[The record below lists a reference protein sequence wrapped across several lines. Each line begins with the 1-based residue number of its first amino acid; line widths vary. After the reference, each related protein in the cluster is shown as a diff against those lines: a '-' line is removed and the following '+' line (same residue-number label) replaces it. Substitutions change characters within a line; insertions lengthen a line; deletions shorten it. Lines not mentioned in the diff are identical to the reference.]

1 MEQNDKIRLLLD
13 MHEHPENYTD
23 EQLAAMLDDEMQ
35 EHMATAKR
43 ALSDI
48 PEPDVDVEWQR
59 FEQEHCAAARDHRW
73 LKVAAIFLGVI
84 MLSAF
89 TYAAI
94 HAVRAHQ
101 PEVQQPMTEQVEG
114 TESPVE
120 ASSSTEAEK
129 TESPVEA
136 SSSTEAEKIDSVSQE
151 QPVTFDNVALETI
164 IGDIAARHQMQVEF
178 RNEDAR
184 TLRFYFVWQPDEDLD
199 ATLERLNLFE
209 SVNISKEGNTIV
221 VE

>member
-23 EQLAAMLDDEMQ
+23 EQLAAMLDDEMLEQ
-35 EHMATAKR
+35 LATAKR
-43 ALSDI
+43 AMTDI
-48 PEPDVDVEWQR
+48 PEPDVDAEWQR
-59 FEQEHCAAARDHRW
+59 FEHQHFAPVKNRRW
-73 LKVAAIFLGVI
+73 LKVAAMIAGVL

-101 PEVQQPMTEQVEG
+101 PEIQQPMIEQVEK
-114 TESPVE
+114 TDVLIA
-120 ASSSTEAEK
+120 ASSSTEAER
-129 TESPVEA
+129 
-136 SSSTEAEKIDSVSQE
+136 IDSVSVE
-151 QPVTFDNVALETI
+151 QPVTFDNVSLETI

-184 TLRFYFVWQPDEDLD
+184 ALRFYFVWQPGEDLN

-209 SVNISKEGNTIV
+209 SVNISKEDNTIV

>member
-1 MEQNDKIRLLLD
+1 MEQNDKIHLLLD

-43 ALSDI
+43 ALTDI
-48 PEPDVDVEWQR
+48 PEPDVDAEWQR
-59 FEQEHCAAARDHRW
+59 FELEHFTPARDHRW

-94 HAVRAHQ
+94 HAVRAQQ
-101 PEVQQPMTEQVEG
+101 PEVQQPMTEQVEK
-114 TESPVE
+114 TDSPVG
-120 ASSSTEAEK
+120 ASSPTEAER
-129 TESPVEA
+129 
-136 SSSTEAEKIDSVSQE
+136 IDSVSTG

-164 IGDIAARHQMQVEF
+164 IGDIAARHQLQVEF

-184 TLRFYFVWQPDEDLD
+184 TLRFYFVWQPEEDLD
-199 ATLERLNLFE
+199 AALERLNLFE

>member
-1 MEQNDKIRLLLD
+1 MEQNDKIHLLLD

-23 EQLAAMLDDEMQ
+23 EQLATMLDDEIQ
-35 EHMATAKR
+35 EQLATAKR
-43 ALSDI
+43 AMTDI
-48 PEPDVDVEWQR
+48 PEPDVDAEWQR
-59 FEQEHCAAARDHRW
+59 FEQQHFTPVNNRRW

-101 PEVQQPMTEQVEG
+101 PENQSSAIEQIVKTDASVE
-114 TESPVE
+114 TP
-120 ASSSTEAEK
+120 SSTEVAK
-129 TESPVEA
+129 T
-136 SSSTEAEKIDSVSQE
+136 DSVSME

-199 ATLERLNLFE
+199 AALERLNLFE
-209 SVNISKEGNTIV
+209 SVNITKEGNTIV

>member
-13 MHEHPENYTD
+13 MHEHPESYTD
-23 EQLAAMLDDEMQ
+23 EQLAAMLDDEMLEQ
-35 EHMATAKR
+35 LVTAKR
-43 ALSDI
+43 AMTDI
-48 PEPDVDVEWQR
+48 PEPDVDAEWQR
-59 FEQEHCAAARDHRW
+59 FEQHHFTPMKHRRW
-73 LKVAAIFLGVI
+73 LKVAAMIAGVL

-94 HAVRAHQ
+94 RAARAHQ
-101 PEVQQPMTEQVEG
+101 PEIQQPMTEQVEK
-114 TESPVE
+114 TDAPV
-120 ASSSTEAEK
+120 ATSSLTKAED
-129 TESPVEA
+129 
-136 SSSTEAEKIDSVSQE
+136 IDSVSTG
-151 QPVTFDNVALETI
+151 QPVTFDNVPLETI

-184 TLRFYFVWQPDEDLD
+184 ALRFYFVWQPDEDLN

>member
-13 MHEHPENYTD
+13 MHEHPESYTD
-23 EQLAAMLDDEMQ
+23 EQLASMLDDEML
-35 EHMATAKR
+35 ERLATAKR
-43 ALSDI
+43 AMTDI
-48 PEPDVDVEWQR
+48 PEPDVDAEWQR
-59 FEQEHCAAARDHRW
+59 FEREHFAPAHNRRW
-73 LKVAAIFLGVI
+73 LKVAAMIAGVL

-101 PEVQQPMTEQVEG
+101 PEIQQPMTEQVENTDG
-114 TESPVE
+114 SVE
-120 ASSSTEAEK
+120 SSSPTEA
-129 TESPVEA
+129 A
-136 SSSTEAEKIDSVSQE
+136 GIDSVSTG

-164 IGDIAARHQMQVEF
+164 VGDIAARHQMQVEF

-184 TLRFYFVWQPDEDLD
+184 ALRFYFVWQPDEDLD
-199 ATLERLNLFE
+199 AALERLNLFE

>member
-23 EQLAAMLDDEMQ
+23 EQLASMLDDEVL
-35 EHMATAKR
+35 ERLATAKR
-43 ALSDI
+43 ALTDI
-48 PEPDVDVEWQR
+48 PEPDVDAEWQR
-59 FEQEHCAAARDHRW
+59 FEQEHFAPAHNRRW
-73 LKVAAIFLGVI
+73 LKVAAVIAGVL

-101 PEVQQPMTEQVEG
+101 PEIQQPLTEQAEKTDAPVA
-114 TESPVE
+114 TSSP
-120 ASSSTEAEK
+120 TEAER
-129 TESPVEA
+129 
-136 SSSTEAEKIDSVSQE
+136 IDSVSTG

-164 IGDIAARHQMQVEF
+164 VGDIAARHQMQVEF

-184 TLRFYFVWQPDEDLD
+184 ALRFYFVWQPDEDLD
-199 ATLERLNLFE
+199 AALERLNLFE

>member
-13 MHEHPENYTD
+13 MHEHPESYTD
-23 EQLAAMLDDEMQ
+23 EQLASMLDDEML
-35 EHMATAKR
+35 ERLATAKR
-43 ALSDI
+43 AMTDI
-48 PEPDVDVEWQR
+48 PEPDVDAEWQR
-59 FEQEHCAAARDHRW
+59 FEQEHFTPAHNRRW
-73 LKVAAIFLGVI
+73 LKVAAMIAGVL

-94 HAVRAHQ
+94 QAVRAHQ
-101 PEVQQPMTEQVEG
+101 PEIQQPLTEQVEK
-114 TESPVE
+114 TDALV
-120 ASSSTEAEK
+120 ATSSSTEAEG
-129 TESPVEA
+129 
-136 SSSTEAEKIDSVSQE
+136 IDSVSTG

-164 IGDIAARHQMQVEF
+164 VGDIAARHQMQVEF

-184 TLRFYFVWQPDEDLD
+184 ALRFYFVWQPDEDLD
-199 ATLERLNLFE
+199 AALERLNLFE

>member
-13 MHEHPENYTD
+13 MHEHPESYTD
-23 EQLAAMLDDEMQ
+23 EQLASMLDDEML
-35 EHMATAKR
+35 ERLATAKR
-43 ALSDI
+43 ALTDI
-48 PEPDVDVEWQR
+48 PEPDVDAEWQR
-59 FEQEHCAAARDHRW
+59 FEQEHFAPAHNRRW
-73 LKVAAIFLGVI
+73 LKVAAMIAGVL

-101 PEVQQPMTEQVEG
+101 PEVQQPMTEQVENTDG
-114 TESPVE
+114 SVE
-120 ASSSTEAEK
+120 SSSPAEA
-129 TESPVEA
+129 A
-136 SSSTEAEKIDSVSQE
+136 GIDSVSTG

-164 IGDIAARHQMQVEF
+164 VGDIAARHQMQVEF

-184 TLRFYFVWQPDEDLD
+184 ALRFYFVWQPDEDLD
-199 ATLERLNLFE
+199 AALERLNLFE

>member
-23 EQLAAMLDDEMQ
+23 EQLDAMLDDEMLEQ
-35 EHMATAKR
+35 LATAKR
-43 ALSDI
+43 AMTDI
-48 PEPDVDVEWQR
+48 PEPDVDAEWQR
-59 FEQEHCAAARDHRW
+59 FEQTHFTPMNNRRW

-94 HAVRAHQ
+94 HAVRHSTVDKAKEPIEDVVTATQ
-101 PEVQQPMTEQVEG
+101 PESTVGPRLGVADTAAV
-114 TESPVE
+114 VE
-120 ASSSTEAEK
+120 AE
-129 TESPVEA
+129 PVVFDNQPLDQML
-136 SSSTEAEKIDSVSQE
+136 EKIAPHYS
-151 QPVTFDNVALETI
+151 
-164 IGDIAARHQMQVEF
+164 MQVEF

-184 TLRFYFVWQPDEDLD
+184 ALRFYFVWQPDEDLD
-199 ATLERLNLFE
+199 AALERLNLFE

>member
-35 EHMATAKR
+35 EQLAIAKR
-43 ALSDI
+43 AMTDI
-48 PEPDVDVEWQR
+48 PEPDVDAEWQR
-59 FEQEHCAAARDHRW
+59 FEQEHDVPTHHRRW

-94 HAVRAHQ
+94 RAVRHSTN
-101 PEVQQPMTEQVEG
+101 EKSIETTEKVAKTSQ
-114 TESPVE
+114 TE
-120 ASSSTEAEK
+120 ASVGPRLGVADTATAVVAE
-129 TESPVEA
+129 PV
-136 SSSTEAEKIDSVSQE
+136 V
-151 QPVTFDNVALETI
+151 FDNQPLDQMLEN
-164 IGDIAARHQMQVEF
+164 IAPHYGMQVEF

-184 TLRFYFVWQPDEDLD
+184 ALRFYFVWQPDEDLD

>member
-13 MHEHPENYTD
+13 MHEHPESYTD
-23 EQLAAMLDDEMQ
+23 EQLASMLDDEML
-35 EHMATAKR
+35 ERLATAKR
-43 ALSDI
+43 AMTDI
-48 PEPDVDVEWQR
+48 PEPDVDAEWQR
-59 FEQEHCAAARDHRW
+59 FEQEHFTPTHNRRW
-73 LKVAAIFLGVI
+73 LKVAAMIAGVL

-101 PEVQQPMTEQVEG
+101 PEVQQPMTEQVEK
-114 TESPVE
+114 TNAPV
-120 ASSSTEAEK
+120 ATSSSAEA
-129 TESPVEA
+129 A
-136 SSSTEAEKIDSVSQE
+136 GIDSVSTG

-164 IGDIAARHQMQVEF
+164 VGDIAARHQMQVEF

-184 TLRFYFVWQPDEDLD
+184 ALRFYFVWQPDEDLD
-199 ATLERLNLFE
+199 AALERLNLFE
-209 SVNISKEGNTIV
+209 SVNISKEGNIIV

>member
-13 MHEHPENYTD
+13 MHEHPENYSD

-35 EHMATAKR
+35 EHMAAAKR
-43 ALSDI
+43 ALTDI
-48 PEPDVDVEWQR
+48 PEPDVDAEWQR
-59 FEQEHCAAARDHRW
+59 FEQEHDVPARNRRW
-73 LKVAAIFLGVI
+73 LKVAAIFLGVL

-101 PEVQQPMTEQVEG
+101 PEVQQPMTEQVVK
-114 TESPVE
+114 TDAPVE
-120 ASSSTEAEK
+120 TSSPTEAER
-129 TESPVEA
+129 
-136 SSSTEAEKIDSVSQE
+136 IYSVSKE

-164 IGDIAARHQMQVEF
+164 VGDIAARYQMQVEF

-184 TLRFYFVWQPDEDLD
+184 ALRFYFVWQPDEDLD
-199 ATLERLNLFE
+199 AALERLNLFE

>member
-23 EQLAAMLDDEMQ
+23 EQLAAMLDDEMLEQ
-35 EHMATAKR
+35 LAISKR
-43 ALSDI
+43 AMTDI
-48 PEPDVDVEWQR
+48 PEPDVDGEWQR
-59 FEQEHCAAARDHRW
+59 FEQAHFAPVNNRRW
-73 LKVAAIFLGVI
+73 LKVAAMIAGAL

-94 HAVRAHQ
+94 RAVSHSTN
-101 PEVQQPMTEQVEG
+101 EKSIETTEKVAKTSQ
-114 TESPVE
+114 TE
-120 ASSSTEAEK
+120 ASVGPRLGVADTATVVTE
-129 TESPVEA
+129 PIVFDNLQLDQML
-136 SSSTEAEKIDSVSQE
+136 EKIA
-151 QPVTFDNVALETI
+151 PHY
-164 IGDIAARHQMQVEF
+164 GMQVEF

-184 TLRFYFVWQPDEDLD
+184 ALRFYFVWQPGEDLD
-199 ATLERLNLFE
+199 AVLERINLFE

>member
-35 EHMATAKR
+35 EHLATTKR
-43 ALSDI
+43 AMTDI
-48 PEPDVDVEWQR
+48 PELDVDAEWQH
-59 FEQEHCAAARDHRW
+59 FEREHFAPAHNRRW
-73 LKVAAIFLGVI
+73 LKVAAMIAGVL

-101 PEVQQPMTEQVEG
+101 PEVQQPMTEQVENTDG
-114 TESPVE
+114 SVE
-120 ASSSTEAEK
+120 SSSPAEAER
-129 TESPVEA
+129 
-136 SSSTEAEKIDSVSQE
+136 IDSVSTG

-164 IGDIAARHQMQVEF
+164 VGDIAARYQMQVEF

-184 TLRFYFVWQPDEDLD
+184 ALRFYFVWQPDEDLD
-199 ATLERLNLFE
+199 AALERLNLFE
-209 SVNISKEGNTIV
+209 SVNISKEGNIIV

>member
-23 EQLAAMLDDEMQ
+23 EQLAAMLDDEMLEQ
-35 EHMATAKR
+35 LVTAKR
-43 ALSDI
+43 AMTDI
-48 PEPDVDVEWQR
+48 PEPDVDAEWQR
-59 FEQEHCAAARDHRW
+59 FEQAHFAPVKNRSW

-94 HAVRAHQ
+94 RAVSHHAVDKAKEPTETVA
-101 PEVQQPMTEQVEG
+101 PEPQ
-114 TESPVE
+114 TESAVGPRLGVADSATVAVE
-120 ASSSTEAEK
+120 
-129 TESPVEA
+129 PIVFDNLPLDQML
-136 SSSTEAEKIDSVSQE
+136 EKIA
-151 QPVTFDNVALETI
+151 PHY
-164 IGDIAARHQMQVEF
+164 GMQVEF

-184 TLRFYFVWQPDEDLD
+184 ALRFYFVWQPDEDLD
-199 ATLERLNLFE
+199 AVLERLNLFE

>member
-23 EQLAAMLDDEMQ
+23 EQLAAMLDDEVQ
-35 EHMATAKR
+35 EQLATAKR
-43 ALSDI
+43 AITDI
-48 PEPDVDVEWQR
+48 PEPDVDAEWQH
-59 FEQEHCAAARDHRW
+59 FEQEHFAPVKNRSW
-73 LKVAAIFLGVI
+73 LKVAAVFLGVI

-94 HAVRAHQ
+94 HAVRHSTVDKAKEPIEDVVTVTQ
-101 PEVQQPMTEQVEG
+101 PE
-114 TESPVE
+114 
-120 ASSSTEAEK
+120 STVGPRLGVADTAAVVAE
-129 TESPVEA
+129 PIV
-136 SSSTEAEKIDSVSQE
+136 
-151 QPVTFDNVALETI
+151 FDNQPLDQMLEQ
-164 IGDIAARHQMQVEF
+164 IAPHYGMQVEF

-184 TLRFYFVWQPDEDLD
+184 ALRFYFVWQPDEDLD
-199 ATLERLNLFE
+199 AVLERLNLFE

>member
-23 EQLAAMLDDEMQ
+23 EQLAAMLNDEMHEQ
-35 EHMATAKR
+35 LATAKR
-43 ALSDI
+43 AMTDI
-48 PEPDVDVEWQR
+48 PEPDVDAEWQR
-59 FEQEHCAAARDHRW
+59 FEQEHFTPAYNRRR
-73 LKVAAIFLGVI
+73 LKIAAIFLGVI

-101 PEVQQPMTEQVEG
+101 PETQKPEVENVEG
-114 TESPVE
+114 AKDGMEMPIS
-120 ASSSTEAEK
+120 AERQE
-129 TESPVEA
+129 T
-136 SSSTEAEKIDSVSQE
+136 DSVSE
-151 QPVTFDNVALETI
+151 VQPVTFDNVALETI
-164 IGDIAARHQMQVEF
+164 IGDIAAHNQMQVEF

-184 TLRFYFVWQPDEDLD
+184 ALRFYFVWQPDEDLD
-199 ATLERLNLFE
+199 AALERLNLFE

>member
-13 MHEHPENYTD
+13 MHEHPENYTE
-23 EQLAAMLDDEMQ
+23 EQLSTMLDDEMQ
-35 EHMATAKR
+35 EQLATAKR
-43 ALSDI
+43 AMTDI
-48 PEPDVDVEWQR
+48 PEPDVDAEWQH
-59 FEQEHCAAARDHRW
+59 FEQEHFAPEKNRRW

-94 HAVRAHQ
+94 RAMRHSVNDKAKEPTETVAPAPQ
-101 PEVQQPMTEQVEG
+101 PE
-114 TESPVE
+114 
-120 ASSSTEAEK
+120 STVGPRLGVADTAAVVAE
-129 TESPVEA
+129 PIVFDNLPLDQML
-136 SSSTEAEKIDSVSQE
+136 EKIAPQYD
-151 QPVTFDNVALETI
+151 
-164 IGDIAARHQMQVEF
+164 MQVEF

-199 ATLERLNLFE
+199 AVLERLNLFE
-209 SVNISKEGNTIV
+209 SVNITKEGNTIV

>member
-43 ALSDI
+43 ALTDI
-48 PEPDVDVEWQR
+48 PEPDVDAEWQR
-59 FEQEHCAAARDHRW
+59 FEQEHDVPARDRRW

-129 TESPVEA
+129 
-136 SSSTEAEKIDSVSQE
+136 IDSVSQE

-164 IGDIAARHQMQVEF
+164 VGDIAARHQMQVEF

-184 TLRFYFVWQPDEDLD
+184 ALRFYFVWQSDEDLD

>member
-23 EQLAAMLDDEMQ
+23 EQLASMLDDEML
-35 EHMATAKR
+35 ERLATAKR
-43 ALSDI
+43 AMTDI
-48 PEPDVDVEWQR
+48 PEPDVDAEWQR
-59 FEQEHCAAARDHRW
+59 FEQEHFAPAHNRRW
-73 LKVAAIFLGVI
+73 LKVAAVIAGVL

-94 HAVRAHQ
+94 QAVRAHQ
-101 PEVQQPMTEQVEG
+101 PEIQQPLTEQVEK
-114 TESPVE
+114 TDAPV
-120 ASSSTEAEK
+120 ATSSSTEAEG
-129 TESPVEA
+129 
-136 SSSTEAEKIDSVSQE
+136 IDSVSTG

-164 IGDIAARHQMQVEF
+164 VGDIAARHQMQVEF
-178 RNEDAR
+178 RNEDVRA
-184 TLRFYFVWQPDEDLD
+184 LRFYFVWQPDEDLD
-199 ATLERLNLFE
+199 AALERLNLFE

>member
-13 MHEHPENYTD
+13 MHEHPESYTD
-23 EQLAAMLDDEMQ
+23 EQLASMLDDEVL
-35 EHMATAKR
+35 ERLATAKR
-43 ALSDI
+43 ALTDI
-48 PEPDVDVEWQR
+48 PEPDVDAEWQR
-59 FEQEHCAAARDHRW
+59 FEQEHFAPAHNRRW
-73 LKVAAIFLGVI
+73 LKVAAMIAGVL

-94 HAVRAHQ
+94 QAVRAYQ
-101 PEVQQPMTEQVEG
+101 PEIQQPLTEQVEK
-114 TESPVE
+114 TDAPV
-120 ASSSTEAEK
+120 ATSSSTEA
-129 TESPVEA
+129 A
-136 SSSTEAEKIDSVSQE
+136 GIDSVSTG

-164 IGDIAARHQMQVEF
+164 VGDIAARHQMQVEF

-184 TLRFYFVWQPDEDLD
+184 ALRFYFVWQPDEDLD
-199 ATLERLNLFE
+199 AALERLNLFE

>member
-23 EQLAAMLDDEMQ
+23 EQLASMLDDEML
-35 EHMATAKR
+35 ERLATAKR
-43 ALSDI
+43 ALTYI
-48 PEPDVDVEWQR
+48 PEPDVDAEWQR
-59 FEQEHCAAARDHRW
+59 FEQEHFAPAHNRRW
-73 LKVAAIFLGVI
+73 LKVAAMIAGVL

-94 HAVRAHQ
+94 QAVRAHQ
-101 PEVQQPMTEQVEG
+101 PEIQQPLTEQVEK
-114 TESPVE
+114 TDAPV
-120 ASSSTEAEK
+120 ATSSSTEAEG
-129 TESPVEA
+129 
-136 SSSTEAEKIDSVSQE
+136 IDSVSTG

-164 IGDIAARHQMQVEF
+164 VGDIAARHQMQVEF

-184 TLRFYFVWQPDEDLD
+184 ALRFYFVWQPDEDLD
-199 ATLERLNLFE
+199 AALERLNLFE
-209 SVNISKEGNTIV
+209 SVNISKEGNIIV